1 MVSPTGQFI
10 VPATYPGSLLVDFIT
25 RHIDEARSKQKAYST
40 NKYIERDL
48 ESQCLNQ
55 LGLLSLTKDDSV
67 TPEKMIDCLKRLL
80 ETDANFKRLHLHITN
95 YYSVLA
101 DGTVC
106 VPYDWKI

>member
-10 VPATYPGSLLVDFIT
+10 VPATHPGSLLVDFIT
-25 RHIDEARSKQKAYST
+25 TNIDEAKQKQIMYDK

-48 ESQCLNQ
+48 ESRCISK

-67 TPEKMIDCLKRLL
+67 TPEKMIDCLSRLL
-80 ETDANFKRLHLHITN
+80 ETEVNFKRMHLHITN
-95 YYSVLA
+95 YYSVLD
-101 DGTVC
+101 DGTFC